1 MSAFLETLEAVKQ
14 ADFNSAVACWLAR
27 CSEKIYPPNSSRNKP
42 EQEAHR
48 LESMLIEWGFDYA
61 KFFSGASTQCIVGV
75 AEKHIV
81 LCFRGTEPSSF
92 RDIYDDLF
100 ALPIQPPITKGM
112 MHAGFWRA
120 LHQVWRDG
128 NPGMICPPSN
138 PLPQIGL
145 CSYLKKHRG
154 ISSPRKLWIAG
165 HSLGGALATTAATRL
180 LAEGLFKEQDIAAVY
195 TFGQPR
201 VGDTRYSEQYEL
213 TARHFR
219 LMHANDIVTRVP
231 PASLDKLGK
240 MTERFLDIPL
250 ANSWL
255 CKLNY
260 HHVGQLIVIR
270 EGCECVLNPS
280 AVQRI
285 KIALSER
292 MRALKYGQ
300 GIVGKLLPGL
310 SDHSMEKYRT
320 VLEKLL
326 SGR

>member
-1 MSAFLETLEAVKQ
+1 MSAFLETLDAVTH

-27 CSEKIYPPNSSRNKP
+27 CAEQIYPPKNSENES
-42 EQEAHR
+42 EQEAQR
-48 LESMLIEWGFDYA
+48 LESMFIEWGFDHA

-81 LCFRGTEPSSF
+81 LCFRGTEPSSY

-120 LHQVWRDG
+120 LHQVWKDDNRA
-128 NPGMICPPSN
+128 MLWPP
-138 PLPQIGL
+138 PDTLPQKGL
-145 CSYLKKHRG
+145 FSYLKKHRG
-154 ISSPRKLWIAG
+154 TSSSRKLWIAG

-180 LAEGLFKEQDIAAVY
+180 LAEDLFKERDIAAVY

-201 VGDTRYSEQYEL
+201 VGDAHYAEQYEL
-213 TARHFR
+213 TAKHFR

-231 PASLDKLGK
+231 PASLNRLGK
-240 MTERFLDIPL
+240 VIESLLDIPV
-250 ANSWL
+250 ADSWL
-255 CKLNY
+255 RKLNY
-260 HHVGQLIVIR
+260 SHVGQLIVIR
-270 EGCECVLNPS
+270 EGYECISNPNTK
-280 AVQRI
+280 QRVTI
-285 KIALSER
+285 SLSER
-292 MRALKYGQ
+292 MRALKDGQ
-300 GIVGKLLPGL
+300 GLVGKLLPGL
-310 SDHSMEKYRT
+310 GDHSMEKYRS

>member
-1 MSAFLETLEAVKQ
+1 MPAFLETLDAVTRT
-14 ADFNSAVACWLAR
+14 DFNSAAACWLAR
-27 CSEKIYPPNSSRNKP
+27 CSESIYPPNDTENDL

-48 LESMLIEWGFDYA
+48 LESMLIEWGFDHA
-61 KFFSGASTQCIVGV
+61 KFFSGASTQCVVGV

-100 ALPIQPPITKGM
+100 ALPIQPPITKGK

-120 LHQVWRDG
+120 LHQVWKDG
-128 NPGMICPPSN
+128 NRAMLWPP
-138 PLPQIGL
+138 PHTLPQMGL
-145 CSYLKKHRG
+145 FSYLKKYRG
-154 ISSPRKLWIAG
+154 ISSARKLWIAG

-201 VGDTRYSEQYEL
+201 VGDERFSEKYEL
-213 TARHFR
+213 SNKHFR
-219 LMHANDIVTRVP
+219 LMHANDIVTRMP
-231 PASLDKLGK
+231 PASLNKLGK
-240 MTERFLDIPL
+240 VAESFLDIPM

-255 CKLNY
+255 RKFNY

-270 EGCECVLNPS
+270 EGYECILNPS

-292 MRALKYGQ
+292 MRALKHGQ
-300 GIVGKLLPGL
+300 GLVGKLLPGL
-310 SDHSMEKYRT
+310 GDHSMEKYRS

-326 SGR
+326 SRP